1 MEMEKCPGSVSEN
14 GMREERV
21 EKEPGRE
28 QVVGTRLCI
37 SVRYRCTWKQ
47 ERPMGFFKKLN

>member
-1 MEMEKCPGSVSEN
+1 MEMEKSPGSVSEN
-14 GMREERV
+14 GTWEERE

-37 SVRYRCTWKQ
+37 SVRHRCTRKQ